1 MRKNVTVYDYT
12 EVSTEDLLLEINN
25 NLLTII
31 CLLLNREHIH

>member
-12 EVSTEDLLLEINN
+12 EVSTEELLQEINT

-31 CLLLNREHIH
+31 CLLLNREQIH